1 MNMASEG
8 AERIRECFRK
18 NLNHDPDPVP
28 YISDLMDARI
38 KLENNNN
45 KEVKGYN
52 IGGLPTVPL
61 PPNVNVEIIEKVAIP
76 IAPNT
81 ACGLVVDSCL
91 WHERLHGHQI
101 FCREGFNLYRG
112 IELFIEGIKFGNGF
126 KIKNSSDLSK
136 LEYSPTIA
144 QYIELSYPEVHI
156 LGYEKYG
163 YEWLLEEYAK
173 VVANNRLGEIFLEQV
188 EKSNDHK
195 HVLNLLY
202 TSGLS
207 LPKLEYIAV
216 VYTYSKL
223 KLNEIIK
230 IVKSKSFQD
239 LRRTSIEELGI
250 ELVIEDFDKLGFK
263 SNSSETRRQF
273 LSKQSKKLFKNIIT
287 YEDLLDA
294 LIEYDKSLSY
304 VIYDNKDKKHY
315 IFRYRKP
322 YGDIWKWFYVDIS
335 IAYQILRAKIQKYRQ
350 VRCPFSFSEQF
361 SLCSKC
367 RGLLYPVL
375 DCKKCKFIREWIK
388 SNGLSKL
395 YSMLK
400 R

>member
-1 MNMASEG
+1 MASEG

-52 IGGLPTVPL
+52 IGGLPTVSL
-61 PPNVNVEIIEKVAIP
+61 PSNVNVEIIEKDAIP

-126 KIKNSSDLSK
+126 KIKNSSNLSK

-144 QYIELSYPEVHI
+144 QYIELSYPELHI
-156 LGYEKYG
+156 YG
-163 YEWLLEEYAK
+163 YEEYGDEMYLEYAK

-207 LPKLEYIAV
+207 LPKLHFVAHI
-216 VYTYSKL
+216 YTYSRL
-223 KLNEIIK
+223 GLNEIIK
-230 IVKSKSFQD
+230 IVKSKFNIS
-239 LRRTSIEELGI
+239 RTPIEELGI

-263 SNSSETRRQF
+263 SNSSETRKQF
-273 LSKQSKKLFKNIIT
+273 FSNQSKKLFKNIIT
-287 YEDLLDA
+287 YEDLGDA
-294 LIEYDKSLSY
+294 LIEYGKSLSCI
-304 VIYDNKDKKHY
+304 IYDNRDKKHY
-315 IFRYRKP
+315 IFGYRKP
-322 YGDIWKWFYVDIS
+322 YGDIWKWFYVDLS

-361 SLCSKC
+361 YLCSKC
-367 RGLLYPVL
+367 KGLLYPVL
-375 DCKKCKFIREWIK
+375 DCKKCKFIREWLK